1 MGNRFHSLFS
11 SEPRNPELVKTEPI
25 STKSKDRIFK
35 SERLS
40 AAIKY
45 NKTDVKEG
53 SDKFSKNE
61 ANMELLSRQT
71 TAISREAMKET
82 LIKWEKELSLDPSI
96 YSDLR
101 DLFKVANNDYWPNHV
116 LDIGRD
122 SPWETM
128 QDNTARTNWLYFY
141 VSRTGADSN
150 TQTFNVA
157 ICHLITKEPNIS
169 RNVLIGG
176 LRKKNLNSRGR

>member
-1 MGNRFHSLFS
+1 MKLAILTDSGAVYLEFLKMGNRFHSLFS

-82 LIKWEKELSLDPSI
+82 LIMI
-96 YSDLR
+96 
-101 DLFKVANNDYWPNHV
+101 
-116 LDIGRD
+116 IGQ
-122 SPWETM
+122 TM
-128 QDNTARTNWLYFY
+128 F
-141 VSRTGADSN
+141 
-150 TQTFNVA
+150 
-157 ICHLITKEPNIS
+157 
-169 RNVLIGG
+169 
-176 LRKKNLNSRGR
+176 